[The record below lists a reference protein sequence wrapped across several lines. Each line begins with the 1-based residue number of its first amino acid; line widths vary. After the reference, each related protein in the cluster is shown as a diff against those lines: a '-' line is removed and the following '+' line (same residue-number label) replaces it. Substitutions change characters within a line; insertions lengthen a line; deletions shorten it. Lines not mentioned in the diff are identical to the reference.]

1 MLSIRE
7 DHAIAA
13 WPWIAET
20 GAVGKQNDLLDC
32 AGFHRF
38 VLPTACA
45 GFSKAIERTGWCNM
59 SRKDRLDMSLHSRI
73 DDAISGTTDADNR
86 NLKKER

>member
-7 DHAIAA
+7 DHAVAA
-13 WPWIAET
+13 WTWIAET
-20 GAVGKQNDLLDC
+20 RAIGKQNDLLDC

-38 VLPTACA
+38 VLPPARVGLVTR
-45 GFSKAIERTGWCNM
+45 STSI
-59 SRKDRLDMSLHSRI
+59 
-73 DDAISGTTDADNR
+73 AISGTTDADNR